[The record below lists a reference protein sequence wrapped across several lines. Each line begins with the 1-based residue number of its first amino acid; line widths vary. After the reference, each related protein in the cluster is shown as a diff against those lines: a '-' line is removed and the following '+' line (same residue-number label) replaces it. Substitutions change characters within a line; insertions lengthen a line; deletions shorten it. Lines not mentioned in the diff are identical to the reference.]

1 MDLDGTLL
9 DSESRISAA
18 NIEAIREARER
29 GIEIVIVTGRRF
41 HSARMIAEPLPD
53 ELHLIVNNGALIKS
67 KAGETHQR
75 HLLPKR
81 TARRLLDATE
91 EFRAYA
97 AVVFDRPKEKQVV
110 LERVDFEDP
119 VRGGYFRRSS
129 QYVSAASP
137 LTRCLNGE
145 DPIQVMYL
153 GPCEVVRSAKGAI
166 ERLPFRDEYSIALAE
181 YEDRELAIMDVV
193 PAGVTKGTA
202 LAEWAG
208 RRGIAREDVM
218 AIGDNWNDRQMLEFA
233 GVPVVMENCV
243 AGLKSCGWNTT
254 LSNDRDGVAA
264 AIRKYALTGTDWP
277 GTNAYDANQ
286 GA

>member
-9 DSESRISAA
+9 DSQSRISAA
-18 NIEAIREARER
+18 NVEAIREASAR

-41 HSARMIAEPLPD
+41 HSARVTVEGLPD
-53 ELHLIVNNGALIKS
+53 GLHLIVNNGALIKS

-75 HLLPKR
+75 HLLPAG

-97 AVVFDRPKEKQVV
+97 AVVFDRAKENQVI
-110 LERVDFEDP
+110 LERVDFDDP

-129 QYVSAASP
+129 QYVSAVNP

-153 GPCEVVRSAKGAI
+153 GPCEVVRAAKEALEGL
-166 ERLPFRDEYSIALAE
+166 RFREEYTIALAE
-181 YEDRELAIMDVV
+181 YEERGLAIMDVV

-233 GVPVVMENCV
+233 GVPVVMGNCV
-243 AGLKSCGWNTT
+243 AGLKSRGWKTT
-254 LSNDRDGVAA
+254 LSNDCDGVAA
-264 AIRKYALTGTDWP
+264 AVWKYALVPVT
-277 GTNAYDANQ
+277 
-286 GA
+286 